1 MDVKAVKHDNDLVKI
16 ILSVPR
22 NIGYDLEE
30 IASFNEVTIENLT
43 YSYIIEGIS
52 GDARVLKRAELKH
65 HVNETLK
72 KGDFHSKS
80 VRE

>member
-1 MDVKAVKHDNDLVKI
+1 MDVKAVKQDNDLIKI

-52 GDARVLKRAELKH
+52 GDARVLKRAELKQ

>member
-52 GDARVLKRAELKH
+52 GDARVLKRTELEH

-72 KGDFHSKS
+72 KGDFQSKS